1 MASFI
6 STLPVNKNILI
17 LLITKDYPHFF
28 SCKLHIFSSFLSEF
42 SVDTINHVDIYFIIF
57 SLF

>member
-28 SCKLHIFSSFLSEF
+28 PCKLHIFSSFLS
-42 SVDTINHVDIYFIIF
+42 
-57 SLF
+57 